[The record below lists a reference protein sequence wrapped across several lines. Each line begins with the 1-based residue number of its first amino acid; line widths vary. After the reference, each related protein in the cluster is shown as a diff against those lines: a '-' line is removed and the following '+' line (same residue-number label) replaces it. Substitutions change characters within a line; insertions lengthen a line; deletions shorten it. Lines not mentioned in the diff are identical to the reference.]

1 MCAGCLMG
9 SAFLRPTFLWL
20 SHGTQR
26 MLQPQFPPAP
36 PEELSRASQGDEEAS
51 LVQWVAGMLI
61 RARGCSRRLLSPLT
75 SPTFKLQSGEG
86 AEKMKLETSPASA
99 GIGRGRFSQCCSPFP
114 TASPCL
120 HPHLAS
126 ALCRTEGYSLSE
138 GGSSFFS
145 FQEN

>member
-1 MCAGCLMG
+1 MG

-99 GIGRGRFSQCCSPFP
+99 GIGRGGSASAAPPFP
-114 TASPCL
+114 QP
-120 HPHLAS
+120 HPVS
-126 ALCRTEGYSLSE
+126 IPTWPQLCAELKDIPFQRVAPH
-138 GGSSFFS
+138 SFPSRKIKFGR
-145 FQEN
+145 